1 MHPTAPRTRHFLAG
15 MWRRLTRVSPRV
27 QRLVRPLE
35 HLWKLPA
42 GLSAPLEIEWR
53 LVAIRWF
60 GVLLML
66 PALQLIHL
74 QQDRLSAAYAVLAAA
89 AGYNLFVQH
98 MLPRHP
104 ALFAGGYVTTLGD
117 ALLNVAMISLGGGFD
132 TSFYLLLFT
141 VTIASAMRYGYGP
154 TAAVVACFVGSDMVE
169 GLATTRSLDG
179 GFLLRSGFLALTGV
193 LGSYLREQARH
204 AQAALQEQL
213 RRTEREALYDRLTGL
228 PNRSLLLNRINT
240 TIAAA
245 QRSGDSLALLM
256 VDLDRFKEVNDTLGH
271 HYGDMLL
278 PQVGARLRQVLPSAA
293 TVARLG
299 GDEFAILL
307 PSADLAAATEAA
319 RTLQAA
325 LERRFRVEGHD
336 LDISASSGIAMYPV
350 HGQDATSLLRHADVA
365 MYVAKRSTDGFAVY
379 APDLDQHSPQ
389 RLALQGELRDA
400 IANDDL
406 VLHFQP
412 KVALDTGCL
421 VGAEA
426 LVRWRRSDGS
436 MVQPDLFIPLA
447 EQTGLIRA
455 LSRWVLERAL
465 RQCSAWREQGLDI
478 AVAVNLSMRDLHDR
492 ALPADLEQMLARW
505 DADPANLL
513 LEITESGLM
522 ADPARARDTALRLSA
537 TGARLA
543 IDDFGTGY
551 SSLAHLKRLPV
562 SELKIDRS
570 FVRDMASNDEDA
582 TIVRSTIGMAHD
594 LGLSVVAEG
603 VETESTLWLLKKL
616 GCDVAQGYHIS
627 RPLPA
632 SEFAAWV
639 RARFG
644 PGLEL
649 ERAA

>member
-1 MHPTAPRTRHFLAG
+1 MDAAAPRTRPFVNTVWHRLARAG
-15 MWRRLTRVSPRV
+15 ARVPP
-27 QRLVRPLE
+27 LARPLE
-35 HLWKLPA
+35 HLWNLPA
-42 GLSAPLEIEWR
+42 GLPAPLETEWR

-104 ALFAGGYVTTLGD
+104 GLFAGGYVTTLGD

-154 TAAVVACFVGSDMVE
+154 TAAVVACFVGSDMIE

-179 GFLLRSGFLALTGV
+179 AFLLRSGFLVLTGV
-193 LGSYLREQARH
+193 LGSYLREQARQ

-228 PNRSLLLNRINT
+228 PNRSLLLNRINNS
-240 TIAAA
+240 IAAA
-245 QRSGDSLALLM
+245 RRSGDSLALLM

-307 PSADLAAATEAA
+307 PSADLSAATEAA

-325 LERRFRVEGHD
+325 LEQRFRVEEHD

-365 MYVAKRSTDGFAVY
+365 MYVAKRSTEGFAVY

-426 LVRWRRSDGS
+426 LVRWQRSDGS
-436 MVQPDLFIPLA
+436 LVQPDLFIPLA
-447 EQTGLIRA
+447 EQTGLIRS
-455 LSRWVLERAL
+455 LSRWVLDRVL

-505 DADPANLL
+505 DADPAYLL

-537 TGARLA
+537 TGVRLA

-603 VETESTLWLLKKL
+603 VETESTLRLLRTL

-632 SEFAAWV
+632 AEFAAWV

-649 ERAA
+649 DRAA

>member
-1 MHPTAPRTRHFLAG
+1 M
-15 MWRRLTRVSPRV
+15 
-27 QRLVRPLE
+27 QRQGPIVRIP
-35 HLWKLPA
+35 
-42 GLSAPLEIEWR
+42 
-53 LVAIRWF
+53 
-60 GVLLML
+60 
-66 PALQLIHL
+66 
-74 QQDRLSAAYAVLAAA
+74 D
-89 AGYNLFVQH
+89 
-98 MLPRHP
+98 
-104 ALFAGGYVTTLGD
+104 
-117 ALLNVAMISLGGGFD
+117 
-132 TSFYLLLFT
+132 
-141 VTIASAMRYGYGP
+141 
-154 TAAVVACFVGSDMVE
+154 VG
-169 GLATTRSLDG
+169 
-179 GFLLRSGFLALTGV
+179 
-193 LGSYLREQARH
+193 
-204 AQAALQEQL
+204 
-213 RRTEREALYDRLTGL
+213 
-228 PNRSLLLNRINT
+228 
-240 TIAAA
+240 
-245 QRSGDSLALLM
+245 
-256 VDLDRFKEVNDTLGH
+256 
-271 HYGDMLL
+271 
-278 PQVGARLRQVLPSAA
+278 
-293 TVARLG
+293 
-299 GDEFAILL
+299 
-307 PSADLAAATEAA
+307 
-319 RTLQAA
+319 QAA
-325 LERRFRVEGHD
+325 LEQRFRVEEHD

-365 MYVAKRSTDGFAVY
+365 MYVAKRSTEGFAVY

-426 LVRWRRSDGS
+426 LVRWQRSDGS
-436 MVQPDLFIPLA
+436 LVQPDLFIPLA
-447 EQTGLIRA
+447 EQTGLIRS
-455 LSRWVLERAL
+455 LSRWVLDRVL

-505 DADPANLL
+505 DADPAYLL

-537 TGARLA
+537 TGVRLA

-603 VETESTLWLLKKL
+603 VETESTLRLLRAL

-649 ERAA
+649 DRAA